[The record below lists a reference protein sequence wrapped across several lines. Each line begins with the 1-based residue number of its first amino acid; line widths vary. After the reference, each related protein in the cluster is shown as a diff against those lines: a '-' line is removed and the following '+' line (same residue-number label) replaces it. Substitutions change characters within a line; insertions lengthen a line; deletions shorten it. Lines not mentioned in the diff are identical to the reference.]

1 MSGSSEFGDEEFGP
15 LPRSSRIE
23 DVNEEQSTAPVS
35 RGGRLGAPDPEEQE
49 WIRRCRNGSRR
60 AYEPLVRRYARWA
73 ESYAFRRVGDRDEAR
88 DLAQEAFARAFH
100 AMPRFR
106 LGRPFL
112 PWFLTILD
120 NVCRSYLRRRRPEI
134 GLDQIA
140 EPASDGGM
148 RAVGQRLLLERG
160 LRGLSEEQRRV
171 VVMRDLEGYVHR
183 EVAERLGIPEGTVMS
198 RLHAARGKLRRILA
212 GERPNRPRRRK
223 EGSQ

>member
-1 MSGSSEFGDEEFGP
+1 MKDQTPTEVTPG
-15 LPRSSRIE
+15 
-23 DVNEEQSTAPVS
+23 
-35 RGGRLGAPDPEEQE
+35 GGRPGAPDPEERE
-49 WIRRCRNGSRR
+49 WIRRCRDGSRR

-106 LGRPFL
+106 LGCPFL

-120 NVCRSYLRRRRPEI
+120 NVCRSYLRRRRPEV
-134 GLDQIA
+134 GLDHVP

-183 EVAERLGIPEGTVMS
+183 EVAERLSIPEGTVMS
-198 RLHAARGKLRRILA
+198 RLHAARRKLRRILA
-212 GERPNRPRRRK
+212 GERPDRPRRPK

>member
-1 MSGSSEFGDEEFGP
+1 MSAAASGD
-15 LPRSSRIE
+15 
-23 DVNEEQSTAPVS
+23 A
-35 RGGRLGAPDPEEQE
+35 RLRAPDPEEQE

-73 ESYAFRRVGDRDEAR
+73 ESFAYRRVGDREEAR

-106 LGRPFL
+106 PGRPFL

-120 NVCRSYLRRRRPEI
+120 NVCRSYLRRRRPEV
-134 GLDQIA
+134 GLDQIR

-148 RAVGQRLLLERG
+148 GSVHQRLLLERG
-160 LRGLSEEQRRV
+160 LRGLSDEQRRV

-198 RLHAARGKLRRILA
+198 RLHAARRRLRRLLA
-212 GERPNRPRRRK
+212 G
-223 EGSQ
+223 G

>member
-1 MSGSSEFGDEEFGP
+1 MWRGNEEFEP
-15 LPRSSRIE
+15 LARSSPVENVRDEI
-23 DVNEEQSTAPVS
+23 SATAAVP
-35 RGGRLGAPDPEEQE
+35 RGRPGEPDPEEQE

-73 ESYAFRRVGDRDEAR
+73 EAYAYRRVGDREEAR

-120 NVCRSYLRRRRPEI
+120 NLCRSYLRRRRPEI
-134 GLDQIA
+134 GLDQA
-140 EPASDGGM
+140 PEPASDGGM
-148 RAVGQRLLLERG
+148 RSIDQRLLLERG
-160 LRGLSEEQRRV
+160 LEGLSEEQRRV
-171 VVMRDLEGYVHR
+171 VVMRDVEGYVHR

-198 RLHAARGKLRRILA
+198 RLHTARRRLRRFLA
-212 GERPNRPRRRK
+212 G
-223 EGSQ
+223 GSRT

>member
-1 MSGSSEFGDEEFGP
+1 MTPRARALDVRASLAVDEEFGS
-15 LPRSSRIE
+15 LPRSSSIE
-23 DVNEEQSTAPVS
+23 ALTDETSTAGSTPGNRPGV
-35 RGGRLGAPDPEEQE
+35 PDPEEQE

-73 ESYAFRRVGDRDEAR
+73 QAYAYRRVGDREEAR

-134 GLDQIA
+134 GLEGIR
-140 EPASDGGM
+140 EPSADGGM
-148 RAVGQRLLLERG
+148 QSLDQRLMLERG
-160 LRGLSEEQRRV
+160 LRELPEEQRRV

-198 RLHAARGKLRRILA
+198 RLHTARRRLRRFLA
-212 GERPNRPRRRK
+212 GGGRR
-223 EGSQ
+223 

>member
-1 MSGSSEFGDEEFGP
+1 MRDDTSAAAV
-15 LPRSSRIE
+15 PRVR
-23 DVNEEQSTAPVS
+23 P
-35 RGGRLGAPDPEEQE
+35 GAPDPEEQE

-73 ESYAFRRVGDRDEAR
+73 QAYAYRRVGDREEAR

-134 GLDQIA
+134 GLDGVR
-140 EPASDGGM
+140 EPSVDGGM
-148 RAVGQRLLLERG
+148 RSVNQRLLLERG
-160 LRGLSEEQRRV
+160 LRELPEEQRRV
-171 VVMRDLEGYVHR
+171 VLMHDMEGYVHR
-183 EVAERLGIPEGTVMS
+183 EVAERLGIPAGTVMS
-198 RLHAARGKLRRILA
+198 RLHNARRKLRRALA
-212 GERPNRPRRRK
+212 GGAGRPPASRERPR
-223 EGSQ
+223 